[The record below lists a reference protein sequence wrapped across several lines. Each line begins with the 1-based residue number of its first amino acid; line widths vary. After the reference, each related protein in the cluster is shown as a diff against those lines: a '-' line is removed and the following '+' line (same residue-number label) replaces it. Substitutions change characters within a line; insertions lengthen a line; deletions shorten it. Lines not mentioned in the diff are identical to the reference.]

1 MVLDKV
7 AKRFWSQSYLNLTLS
22 APSDYYESV
31 SAYFGVFY
39 GGIVNWIGSQ
49 SVPTPLPPFSAGAC
63 SSDLLV
69 LLEAGHHGVKL
80 SREELDKFAC
90 WIDLFVPYCGDYF
103 EANAWNTEDTGEI
116 PTLPAKTKIDGSH

>member
-1 MVLDKV
+1 M
-7 AKRFWSQSYLNLTLS
+7 FSI
-22 APSDYYESV
+22 
-31 SAYFGVFY
+31 

-69 LLEAGHHGVKL
+69 LLEAGHYGVKL

-103 EANAWNTEDTGEI
+103 EANAWNTEDMEKYQRFLQKRKLMEAI
-116 PTLPAKTKIDGSH
+116 ERENIQALSAAQAKTAPH